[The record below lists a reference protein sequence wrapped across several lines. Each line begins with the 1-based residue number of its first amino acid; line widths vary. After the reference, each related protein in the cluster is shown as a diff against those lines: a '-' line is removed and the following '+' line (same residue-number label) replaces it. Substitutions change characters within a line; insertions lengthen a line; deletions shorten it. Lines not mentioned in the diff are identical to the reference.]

1 MTLTEQNALLLLE
14 FIPYTYLLD
23 CKEMEVIT
31 NEQFE
36 TIKRVEHLV
45 CSEKGVNI
53 TDANAYKSAKIVLI
67 GNLIKMSKE
76 LRDIKVEQ
84 RKKQI
89 ITANHNVNI
98 TAK

>member
-14 FIPYTYLLD
+14 FIPYTYLIY
-23 CKEMEVIT
+23 CKEMEIIN

-45 CSEKGVNI
+45 CSEKGVSI
-53 TDANAYKSAKIVLI
+53 TDANAYKSAKIALI
-67 GNLIKMSKE
+67 GNLVKMAKE

-84 RKKQI
+84 KRVQLKKFLDI
-89 ITANHNVNI
+89 
-98 TAK
+98 K